1 MVAWPGISVAL
12 ATSALLLLALPA
24 PAATVR
30 VPADRPT
37 IQLALDAAVA
47 GDTVLVAPGEYAGP
61 ENQNLDFHGRDLV
74 LRSEAGP
81 EATILDGEF
90 VARAFYLHSGETNA
104 AVIEGFSVLRGM
116 ASYIDP
122 FGSVGGAAVCAG
134 ASPTFKNCILGACGA
149 G

>member
-1 MVAWPGISVAL
+1 MIRRLSL
-12 ATSALLLLALPA
+12 AAAISALLALAA
-24 PAATVR
+24 PPVR
-30 VPADRPT
+30 AGTIHVPADRPT

-47 GDTVLVAPGEYAGP
+47 GDTVLVAPGEYPGP

-122 FGSVGGAAVCAG
+122 LGSVGGAAVCAG
-134 ASPTFKNCILGACGA
+134 ASPTFRNSILGDCGA